1 MIFRVELIT
10 HEKFTIL
17 LFFNIKMGWFS
28 SSNKISKGK
37 KNLIDMATNEKV
49 YTQYMKNRID
59 KIKTASQLKEVI
71 GELTAVIF
79 QTKRE
84 KEVLEQ
90 EAQFLGVYTC
100 VKNKINSHD
109 STRQSF
115 LDIWSSFKKYVCN
128 KKNK

>member
-1 MIFRVELIT
+1 MRN
-10 HEKFTIL
+10 L

-28 SSNKISKGK
+28 SSNKISEGK
-37 KNLIDMATNEKV
+37 KNLIDMATKEKV

-59 KIKTASQLKEVI
+59 KIKTSSQLKEVI

-84 KEVLEQ
+84 KEVLER
-90 EAQFLGVYTC
+90 EARFLGVYTC
-100 VKNKINSHD
+100 VKGKIHSHD

-115 LDIWSSFKKYVCN
+115 LDIRNSFKTYVRN
-128 KKNK
+128 KKTNKNSAC